1 MSKYKILITQ
11 ADFLS
16 PEKFIETYTQYNVKV
31 VVEDVENEGTN
42 EVHTSGYTERKLRGK
57 TFEAIS
63 KEIEEI
69 YLKENLR
76 GECLGVYLDTDEN
89 LEEELFTEDDFNI

>member
-1 MSKYKILITQ
+1 MSKYKVIITQ

-16 PEKFIETYTQYNVKV
+16 PEKFIERYTQGNVKV

-42 EVHTSGYTERKLRGK
+42 EVHTSGYTERKLEGNN
-57 TFEAIS
+57 FEAIS

-69 YLKENLR
+69 YFKEDLR

-89 LEEELFTEDDFNI
+89 LEEEIFTEFDFNI